1 MLFSTNNGE
10 SKSII
15 LPCIFLDEKLKNYL
29 NTIFLRMFVFRF
41 LFVLFFL
48 FSNNALSMFFY
59 TYIFYWNTI
68 QYKYIIS
75 KFFCLF
81 FLLLSN
87 NTLHMFYTY
96 ICYWNPIQY
105 EYIIYE
111 LLFISSN
118 NVMCA
123 WIQKIFVYSDHTI
136 SLLVS
141 VLSRLH
147 FISWSSPSPSLLNC
161 FVA

>member
-1 MLFSTNNGE
+1 MYSFGW
-10 SKSII
+10 KI
-15 LPCIFLDEKLKNYL
+15 EKLL

-41 LFVLFFL
+41 LFVLFCL
-48 FSNNALSMFFY
+48 FSNNALRMFY

-68 QYKYIIS
+68 QYKYIIYE
-75 KFFCLF
+75 FFCFFF

-105 EYIIYE
+105 KYIIYE

-118 NVMCA
+118 NVMCE
-123 WIQKIFVYSDHTI
+123 WIQKIFVYSVHTI
-136 SLLVS
+136 YLLVS
-141 VLSRLH
+141 ILSRLR